1 MDYNKYFM
9 GSGFWKNVGNGIK
22 SFGTSIGSYLGDVT
36 GITDGKLGYQDK
48 TDEAAKNAATAT
60 GAPVDT
66 KAYKQDERNERAIDA
81 ELAKE
86 EAGSVANNKA
96 NQAIKSAKNAANS
109 AGLGKF
115 ASAQMMADA
124 AVKGGTEGY
133 DEAVYNE
140 KSLAANDRAAAN
152 SRAGSEENKNF
163 QAAQTAAQ
171 IAAQNAQNEVNNRN
185 NLLTST
191 FSAIGNVISDENCK
205 NIHSF
210 SKLWEGK

>member
-9 GSGFWKNVGNGIK
+9 GSGFWKNVGKGIK
-22 SFGTSIGSYLGDVT
+22 SFGSSIGSYLGDVT
-36 GITDGKLGYQDK
+36 GITDGKLGYQGNTDK
-48 TDEAAKNAATAT
+48 IADDAATAT

-96 NQAIKSAKNAANS
+96 NQAIKSAKNAAAS

-133 DEAVYNE
+133 DNSVYNE

-152 SRAGSEENKNF
+152 SRAGDEENRNF
-163 QAAQTAAQ
+163 TAAQTAAQ
-171 IAAQNAQNEVNNRN
+171 IAAQNAQNEVDNRN
-185 NLLTST
+185 KLLTST
-191 FSAIGNVISDENCK
+191 IGTVGTAISDENCK